1 MNPDIYPF
9 QGGVGLISQ
18 KLAEL
23 CRSRA
28 IKITCNAR
36 VEQVLRLMDG
46 SYEIHYQ
53 DSQNPAV
60 FYTDYVISTIPLEEL
75 ARTARMHAGNPDRR
89 RPDQFG
95 EGNGTGSAGSF
106 HRWSRHL

>member
-75 ARTARMHAGNPDRR
+75 ARGGEDARWEP
-89 RPDQFG
+89 
-95 EGNGTGSAGSF
+95 
-106 HRWSRHL
+106 